1 MKTLTN
7 KNNENGNGNEPTWIK
22 GGEIKCE
29 AVSIVFCCWMNF
41 NSFDKGCIL

>member
-1 MKTLTN
+1 MKTLTKEN
-7 KNNENGNGNEPTWIK
+7 NGNGNEPTWIK

-29 AVSIVFCCWMNF
+29 AVSIVFSFWMNF